1 MKVRMDKATTKS
13 VKEIIQMV
21 HGGQD
26 GTTQKTLDA
35 IPDDDVRFHKRWSP
49 AEVEEA
55 CFQEACGEGVLASL
69 ERQMSS

>member
-1 MKVRMDKATTKS
+1 MDKATTKS

-26 GTTQKTLDA
+26 GTTEKTLDA

-55 CFQEACGEGVLASL
+55 CFQESSAEEVLGVL
-69 ERQMSS
+69 EQQMSS